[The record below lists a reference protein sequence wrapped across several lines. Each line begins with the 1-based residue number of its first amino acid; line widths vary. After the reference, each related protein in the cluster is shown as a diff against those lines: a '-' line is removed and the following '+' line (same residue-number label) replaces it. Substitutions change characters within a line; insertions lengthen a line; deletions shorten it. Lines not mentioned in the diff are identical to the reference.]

1 MQPLPP
7 ASLAWYV
14 VGRFWTVPGHDE
26 LSFDAGYFLHLGPI
40 QRLFA
45 PGPSGASAG
54 VDASPGTPAP
64 GSAHFTFCSAPF
76 SVRSV
81 ESSPLKVSADTAGD
95 FSIYY
100 QREPRGSFAD
110 PASFATGTRIARF
123 RRPFAVV
130 GEAIAL
136 APDGTSSSSMLL
148 NQFSA
153 ELIEAQAFEH
163 AGRSWNIGELLPSG
177 VTQWGVGLTLPD
189 AGSAPA
195 ATFSGSAIAVGA
207 GPRG

>member
-1 MQPLPP
+1 MPPLPP
-7 ASLAWYV
+7 TFLAWYA
-14 VGRFWTVPGHDE
+14 VGRFWTVPGHDA

-40 QRLFA
+40 RPLFA
-45 PGPSGASAG
+45 SASASTGAST
-54 VDASPGTPAP
+54 GTPAP

-76 SVRSV
+76 ALRSV
-81 ESSPLKVSADTAGD
+81 ENSPLKVSADTAGD

-100 QREPRGSFAD
+100 QREPRGSFGD

-130 GEAIAL
+130 GEAIEL
-136 APDGTSSSSMLL
+136 APDGTSSRSMLL

-153 ELIEAQAFEH
+153 ELIESQAFEH
-163 AGRSWNIGELLPSG
+163 AGCSWNIGELLPNG

-189 AGSAPA
+189 AGSGPA
-195 ATFSGSAIAVGA
+195 ATFSGSAIAVGP